1 MRRFVPND
9 GAVDVLA
16 VATALAVCAPA
27 YHALRAQSAEGEAS
41 EAAANRDAPEMIV
54 TDQRISESQRLAQSA
69 EAVQVVDTTRAQ
81 QQSADLGEVLSR
93 VQGVGVRRDG
103 GLGSNVRFSLNGLT
117 DDQVRFFLDGVPLD
131 QAGFPFGI
139 ANVPVN
145 LIERVEIYRGV
156 VPVRFG
162 ADALGGAVNL
172 VTPDMRQNYQGGSYQ
187 FGSFGTHRATV
198 DGRLHDP
205 KSGWVF
211 GHAAFLDI
219 AKNDYKVHVGVAQR
233 DGTLEPQDV
242 PRFHDRYLAFGAKL
256 EAGLVDR
263 PWAKRL
269 LLSGYVSSFHKEL
282 QNNLWMSGGPFGE
295 ATYRQGVYGAS
306 ARYDVKLAPRVNL
319 STLAN
324 YSFSTFGLRDVSPH
338 TYGWDGE
345 RTSTKPS
352 RSEWGEIGDAPTD
365 QLIKQHSLF
374 ARLLGTWDVA
384 SEHSVR
390 LSVRPA
396 YVTRHGDNRFVLEEG
411 VVDPT
416 NARNGLFTVVA
427 GLEYQINL
435 LEDLI
440 ENILFVKGY
449 FYSADVE
456 KDQSSGVGLIKLHV
470 DKQTQG
476 LGDVLRVRVTEWFD
490 ARLAYE
496 YATRLPRADEVL
508 GDGGLVLPNVEL
520 EPEVSHNLNLGP
532 QLAWKRTV
540 IGTLLFDL
548 NVYLREVDRLIL
560 LGTSRGRAAQ
570 YDNVYSARSFG
581 LENGLS
587 WSAPSGIVSLD
598 GTFTWQD
605 FRNTS
610 SSGQFVDDKGERVP
624 NRPYLFGSWG
634 GRVRFDDVF
643 VEADSIEPFYVG
655 RYVHKFF
662 LGWESDGMSDRKL
675 NVPDQIAHDI
685 GVTWT
690 FENEVARTS
699 ATFEV
704 QNVTDVRV
712 YDNLGAQRP
721 GRAFYAKLVAK
732 FR

>member
-1 MRRFVPND
+1 M
-9 GAVDVLA
+9 LA

-27 YHALRAQSAEGEAS
+27 YLTLRAQSAEREAS
-41 EAAANRDAPEMIV
+41 EPAGRGASEIV
-54 TDQRISESQRLAQSA
+54 VTGQRISESQRLAQSA

-81 QQSADLGEVLSR
+81 QQSSDLGEVLAR

-172 VTPDMRQNYQGGSYQ
+172 VTPDLRQNYLGTSYQ
-187 FGSFGTHRATV
+187 LGSFGTNRMTV

-205 KSGWVF
+205 TSGLVF
-211 GHAAFLDI
+211 GHAAFIDI
-219 AKNDYKVHVGVAQR
+219 AKNDYEVHVDVAQP
-233 DGTLEPQDV
+233 DGSLEPQDV
-242 PRFHDRYLAFGAKL
+242 PRFHDRYRAFGAKV

-269 LLSGYVSSFHKEL
+269 LLSGFVSNFDKEL
-282 QNNLWMSGGPFGE
+282 QHNLWMTGGPYGE
-295 ATYRQGVYGAS
+295 ATYQQVVYGAT

-324 YSFSTFGLRDVSPH
+324 YSFTTFGLRDVSPY
-338 TYGWDGE
+338 TYGWNGE
-345 RTSTKPS
+345 RTSEKPS
-352 RSEWGEIGDAPTD
+352 RAEWGEIADAPTD
-365 QLIKQHSLF
+365 QVIKQHSLF

-384 SEHSVR
+384 SDHSVR

-411 VVDPT
+411 AIDPL
-416 NARNGLFTVVA
+416 NARNGLFTLVA

-435 LEDLI
+435 LDDRI

-449 FYSADVE
+449 FYNADLE
-456 KDQSSGVGLIKLHV
+456 KDQGSGAGLVKLHT

-476 LGDVLRVRVTEWFD
+476 VGDVLRVRATEWFD
-490 ARLAYE
+490 VKLAYE
-496 YATRLPRADEVL
+496 YATRLPRSDEVL
-508 GDGGLVLPNVEL
+508 GNGGLILANLEL
-520 EPEVSHNLNLGP
+520 EPEVSHNVNVGP
-532 QLAWKRTV
+532 RLAWKRTV
-540 IGTLLFDL
+540 IGTLVFDL
-548 NVYLREVDRLIL
+548 NLFLRDVDRLIL
-560 LGTSRGRAAQ
+560 LGTSRGRASWF
-570 YDNVYSARSFG
+570 DNVYSARSFG
-581 LENGLS
+581 LENALS
-587 WSAPSGIVSLD
+587 WSSPSGIVSVD

-610 SSGQFVDDKGERVP
+610 SSGEFVDNKGDRVP

-634 GRVRFDDVF
+634 ARLRFDDV
-643 VEADSIEPFYVG
+643 VVDTDSIEPFYTG
-655 RYVHKFF
+655 RYVHEFF
-662 LGWESDGMSDRKL
+662 LSWESEGLRDTKL
-675 NVPDQIAHDI
+675 SIPDQITHDV
-685 GVTWT
+685 GVTFT
-690 FENEVARTS
+690 FENAVVRT
-699 ATFEV
+699 TTTLEV
-704 QNVTDVRV
+704 QNVIDARV
-712 YDNLGAQRP
+712 YDNFGAQRP
-721 GRAFYAKLVAK
+721 GRAFYAKLAAN